1 MTKFHADEYVNF
13 LRLVTPDNMEEYS
26 RQLQR
31 CAFCRKQRISLPQST
46 WARIALSSMASTS
59 SAKSQPAARSVHC
72 DIPLLG
78 ITLARRR
85 R

>member
-31 CAFCRKQRISLPQST
+31 CAFCRK
-46 WARIALSSMASTS
+46 
-59 SAKSQPAARSVHC
+59 
-72 DIPLLG
+72 
-78 ITLARRR
+78 
-85 R
+85 

>member
-31 CAFCRKQRISLPQST
+31 CAFCRKSRISLSQSM

-59 SAKSQPAARSVHC
+59 FAKSQPAALSVHR
-72 DIPLLG
+72 DIPLVVM
-78 ITLARRR
+78 TLARRR